1 MERKAHWEAVY
12 QEKDPGEVSWFQ
24 PRPETS
30 LALIEAAGAGPDG
43 AIVDV
48 GGGASTLV
56 DHLLAAGHRNV
67 TVLDI
72 AEAALATA
80 RERLGEQAAAV
91 GWVCADATDF
101 ALPHQVAVWHD
112 RAVFHFLTEPADR
125 AAYRECLHR
134 HLAADG
140 EAVVATFA
148 PDGPEKCSGLPV
160 VRYDPESLAAELDLA
175 VVESR
180 AEHHVTPGGKTQSFA
195 YVRLRRL

>member
-1 MERKAHWEAVY
+1 MERKAHWETVY

-30 LALIEAAGAGPDG
+30 LALIEATGAGADD

-72 AEAALATA
+72 AENALATSQQ
-80 RERLGEQAAAV
+80 RLGDQAQQAA
-91 GWVCADATDF
+91 WICADATDF
-101 ALPHQVAVWHD
+101 ALPHEVEVWHD
-112 RAVFHFLTEPADR
+112 RAVFHFLTHAADR
-125 AAYRECLHR
+125 AAYRDCLHR

-140 EAVVATFA
+140 QVVVATFA

-160 VRYDPESLAAELDLA
+160 MRYDPDSLAAELGLA
-175 VVESR
+175 VVESVT
-180 AEHHVTPGGKTQSFA
+180 EHHVTPGGKPQSFV
-195 YVRLRRL
+195 YVRLQRA